1 MQASDGYL
9 GRAGATFLEIIND
22 LKRNEEAAAQDL
34 GVDVSVIH
42 EIISGRRTLSEDL
55 LAKACRVWPVNPRDF
70 FPIHDD
76 VPDGLLIM
84 RAEDSARSSRVFQR
98 GGGDYYEYRDTAMS
112 RVAMIRPEWIKMLHP
127 VEDNDADNPTVRW
140 NNGHFLY
147 QFTYFIGEVNY
158 YYEWNGRR
166 FCEPMNTGDSVF
178 GLPFAKHSFASRN
191 PAAPGLILALTYG
204 GRLLGDAQH
213 EMGVLG
219 AETSCRFVLPIEN
232 EAAARAA
239 LLRLHADNAGHTT
252 ASLAE
257 ASGLPRERVAA
268 CLSGA
273 ETPDGETLGRLA
285 RGLQVPLR
293 ELLPVLPDTRDGVV
307 IVKGADAQSWVLPEE
322 GLPAYRVKRLAG
334 SVVTPFSKSLDVEVL
349 ANGQG
354 GVHRLESSL
363 HQYGYNHGS
372 EPVELFWDNAG
383 QEHRTTLFPGDSFY
397 VKPFVP
403 HGFRRLAGDSSTARV
418 LLLRVGGKT
427 VGDATLEMSVVGTK
441 SLHRVVAESMRWY
454 NPEGAPVEAPV
465 ASRA

>member
-1 MQASDGYL
+1 MKTDGYSN
-9 GRAGATFLEIIND
+9 RAGATFREIIND

-34 GVDVSVIH
+34 GVEVSVVH
-42 EIISGRRTLSEDL
+42 EIIAGRRALSGDL
-55 LAKACRVWPVNPRDF
+55 LEKACRVWPVNPRDF

-76 VPDGLLIM
+76 VPDGLLVM

-98 GGGDYYEYRDTAMS
+98 GGHDYYEYRDTAMS

-127 VEDNDADNPTVRW
+127 VADDDADNPTVRW

-158 YYEWNGRR
+158 YYEWNGRQ
-166 FCEPMNTGDSVF
+166 FCAPMVTGDSVF
-178 GLPFAKHSFASRN
+178 GLPFARHSFASRN

-219 AETSCRFVLPIEN
+219 AETACRYVLPVDDST
-232 EAAARAA
+232 AAQAA
-239 LLRLHADNAGHTT
+239 LLRLHATNAGHTA

-257 ASGLPRERVAA
+257 AAGLPKERVEAF
-268 CLSGA
+268 LSGT
-273 ETPDGETLGRLA
+273 ETPGFETLGRLA
-285 RGLQVPLR
+285 RGLQVAVR
-293 ELLPVLPDTRDGVV
+293 ELLPLLPETRNGVV
-307 IVKGADAQSWVLPEE
+307 IVKGGDAQSWMLPEE
-322 GLPAYRVKRLAG
+322 GRPAYRVKRLAG
-334 SVVTPFSKSLDVEVL
+334 STVTPFSKSLDVEVL
-349 ANGQG
+349 AEADG
-354 GVHRLESSL
+354 GDVHRLESSL

-372 EPVELFWDNAG
+372 APVELLWENAG
-383 QEHRTTLFPGDSFY
+383 REHRTTLFPGDSFY

-403 HGFRRLAGDSSTARV
+403 HGFRRLAGGGSGTAQV

-427 VGDATLEMSVVGTK
+427 VGDATLEMSVIGSK

-454 NPEGAPVEAPV
+454 NTEETPVTVPV
-465 ASRA
+465 RA